1 MKKFVT
7 EELIFM
13 TIAGSRMYGT
23 NIASSDVDKRG
34 VCVPPKI
41 VVNGFA
47 RNFEQQQF
55 PNEDTTVFSLKKFMR
70 LAADANPNIIE
81 LLYAPEDCIKEIH
94 PTWER
99 LREKRD
105 LFLTAKAYHTFTGYA
120 HSQLKRIKGHR
131 AWLMNPPTHKP
142 TREEFGL
149 TEAGQGVRDLARGI
163 DVSTVSDEALQ
174 VIQKEK
180 SYKAAQTTWNQYEK
194 WKQERNVDRAALE
207 AAHGFDCYSSD
218 TQFLSDGGWKLFDE
232 ITDCDQLATVYVGQ
246 DYAHRPF
253 GGIEYQSPTER
264 FDGTF
269 TGNLYR
275 FIGHHTDVSVTP
287 NHRMLIRGVSR
298 KKNETYGISLEE
310 AALLGES
317 FEFLRTVTPKKSP
330 KLPEALHALPI
341 KPEAYLR
348 LMGWYLSDGCAEFRN
363 DKVRGVRVSQKRGGR
378 LHWHMSR
385 FHGLYEVQASS
396 SLYEYEKTGLDG
408 LPMTEVILS
417 VRDRTLRER
426 LIEDCGFTNSK
437 HIPRWVFSL
446 SQRLMEVL
454 FDALCGGDGTTR
466 STSKQS
472 KIYYTS
478 LRKLADDVNEL
489 ALHCGWETS
498 VWGPYENDTKLS
510 HEGSAMYHVHVDKNA
525 EQFQRFMRR
534 TNVRRE
540 AVEDHRIVC
549 FTVPNGTLITRRNGR
564 VGIHGN
570 CKHALHL
577 MRLLRMGKEILT
589 TGKIYVRRPDA
600 DELLEIRA
608 GKWGYDRLVEEA
620 ESIKSELDAIYESKT
635 YVVPFGAPHQEIS
648 DFCVELHDY
657 HWTHHA
663 KSTKDE

>member
-1 MKKFVT
+1 
-7 EELIFM
+7 M

-207 AAHGFDCYSSD
+207 AAHGFD
-218 TQFLSDGGWKLFDE
+218 T
-232 ITDCDQLATVYVGQ
+232 
-246 DYAHRPF
+246 
-253 GGIEYQSPTER
+253 
-264 FDGTF
+264 
-269 TGNLYR
+269 
-275 FIGHHTDVSVTP
+275 
-287 NHRMLIRGVSR
+287 
-298 KKNETYGISLEE
+298 
-310 AALLGES
+310 
-317 FEFLRTVTPKKSP
+317 
-330 KLPEALHALPI
+330 
-341 KPEAYLR
+341 
-348 LMGWYLSDGCAEFRN
+348 
-363 DKVRGVRVSQKRGGR
+363 
-378 LHWHMSR
+378 
-385 FHGLYEVQASS
+385 
-396 SLYEYEKTGLDG
+396 
-408 LPMTEVILS
+408 
-417 VRDRTLRER
+417 
-426 LIEDCGFTNSK
+426 
-437 HIPRWVFSL
+437 
-446 SQRLMEVL
+446 
-454 FDALCGGDGTTR
+454 
-466 STSKQS
+466 
-472 KIYYTS
+472 
-478 LRKLADDVNEL
+478 
-489 ALHCGWETS
+489 
-498 VWGPYENDTKLS
+498 
-510 HEGSAMYHVHVDKNA
+510 
-525 EQFQRFMRR
+525 
-534 TNVRRE
+534 
-540 AVEDHRIVC
+540 
-549 FTVPNGTLITRRNGR
+549 
-564 VGIHGN
+564 
-570 CKHALHL
+570 KHALHL

-620 ESIKSELDAIYESKT
+620 ESIKSELDVIYESKT